1 MTRVFIHQKAENDL
15 ARITAYIRRNNPDAA
30 DAFEKAVMEC
40 VALLA
45 SHPHLGPKPRF
56 TFAKHPNLRF
66 WVITRF
72 PNYLIFYEDEPESV
86 NVVRV
91 LHGARDPERV
101 FKRL

>member
-1 MTRVFIHQKAENDL
+1 MAERRPAGYTRNMVGFL
-15 ARITAYIRRNNPDAA
+15 
-30 DAFEKAVMEC
+30 
-40 VALLA
+40 
-45 SHPHLGPKPRF
+45 KPRF

-72 PNYLIFYEDEPESV
+72 PNYLIFYEDEPALV

-91 LHGARDPERV
+91 LHGARDPERL

>member
-1 MTRVFIHQKAENDL
+1 
-15 ARITAYIRRNNPDAA
+15 
-30 DAFEKAVMEC
+30 MES

-56 TFAKHPNLRF
+56 TFPKHPNLRF
-66 WVITRF
+66 WVVTRF
-72 PNYLIFYEDEPESV
+72 PNYLIFYEDEPTLV

-101 FKRL
+101 FRKI